1 MNSSKKVDVVV
12 VGSSIAGLLSAAAAA
27 SAGTEVVVIDRRRRP
42 TQGASIAPQ
51 GRFPHV
57 LLAGG
62 VVALESLLP
71 GIVTE
76 LLDEGAQPARAT
88 SGLWWAGGI
97 RPAWESPHVIPL
109 ARRAQ
114 IEAVIRRRV
123 EALPGVSIRYETR
136 AAGLVRTGDHV
147 HGVELDDGRLL
158 ADLVVDAAGRGSHL
172 DQWLERLGWAPLRTE
187 EQRINLSYA
196 AVFVEDAI
204 GCLGSS
210 NWVVVQN
217 RPPRWPRIGLTIRVD
232 PTTWGVV
239 LAGYHGDEPPPDLDG
254 LRAFAQTLPIDH
266 VATVLDHADDDTEIL
281 RHRIP
286 TSRRRRLNYRGL
298 PSGLVVVGDSLC
310 SFNPVFGQ
318 GMTVAAQ
325 QALALNQHLTAPG
338 RRSASTARLQRRIE
352 RPANEAWTAA
362 TTLDADHPDSTGVR
376 PNPVQRRYMHAVIDA
391 ATRNATVARDLD
403 RVASLTAPGS
413 SLLRPAPMARVLTH
427 SRSMPITTTE
437 PSIRRPKKAQ
447 VAR

>member
-1 MNSSKKVDVVV
+1 MSSSQKVDVVV
-12 VGSSIAGLLSAAAAA
+12 VGASVAGLLSAAAAA
-27 SAGTEVVVIDRRRRP
+27 SAGTEVVVIDRRSRP
-42 TQGASIAPQ
+42 GQGSSIAPQ

-62 VVALESLLP
+62 VVALESLLA
-71 GIVTE
+71 GIVAE
-76 LLDEGAQPARAT
+76 LLDEGAQPARST
-88 SGLWWAGGI
+88 SGLWWAGGV
-97 RPAWESPHVIPL
+97 RPAWKSPHVIPL

-114 IEAVIRRRV
+114 IEEVIRRRV

-136 AAGLVRTGDHV
+136 AAGLVGMNTHV
-147 HGVELDDGRLL
+147 QGVEVDDGRLL

-172 DQWLERLGWAPLRTE
+172 DQWLERLGRARLRTE
-187 EQRINLSYA
+187 EQRIDVSYA
-196 AVFVEDAI
+196 AVFVEDTI

-217 RPPRWPRIGLTIRVD
+217 QPPRWPRIGLTIRVD
-232 PTTWGVV
+232 PITWSVV
-239 LAGYHGDEPPPDLDG
+239 LAGYHGDDPPADLDG
-254 LRAFAQTLPIDH
+254 LRAFARTLPIDH
-266 VATVLDHADDDTEIL
+266 VATVLDHADDSTEIL

-286 TSRRRRLNYRGL
+286 TSRRRRLSSRGL
-298 PSGLVVVGDSLC
+298 PSGLVVAGDSLC

-325 QALALNQHLTAPG
+325 QALALRQHLAAPG
-338 RRSASTARLQRRIE
+338 WRSASTARLQRRIE

-362 TTLDADHPDSTGVR
+362 TTLDADHPDSSGVR
-376 PNPVQRRYMHAVIDA
+376 PNPVQRRYMHAVIGA

-413 SLLRPAPMARVLTH
+413 SLLRPGTVARVL
-427 SRSMPITTTE
+427 SGRRSMPDPATE
-437 PSIRRPKKAQ
+437 PSVGRQQKEC